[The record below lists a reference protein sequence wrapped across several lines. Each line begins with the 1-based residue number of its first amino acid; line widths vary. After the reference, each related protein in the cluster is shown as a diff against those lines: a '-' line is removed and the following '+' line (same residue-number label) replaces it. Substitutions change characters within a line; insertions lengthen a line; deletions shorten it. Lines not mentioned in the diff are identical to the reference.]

1 MKMRKIVCGK
11 KKLAKQV
18 LIGLFLG
25 GVGALTTLANAA
37 AAAPTASDAMTEY
50 ALDDIIVTASRTEKR
65 EVDTPAATEIVTAA
79 DMERLGAAN
88 SYEAMERLPG
98 FSSNTSGDSGL
109 EFSMTATRHIIRG
122 LDKGTLAMVNGASV
136 NLLNYNSTTNIL
148 PEAIQRIE
156 VVKGASSV
164 LYGAAAIGGAV
175 NVITKRGSDFTTT
188 KLAASYGNYN
198 KDYTISTG
206 NGQFGAIFKRYF
218 IGGIDYTS
226 MVGMT
231 DKSNNATYLYGLGN
245 SGRNACYVTVDL
257 GKYFN
262 INWSYNDMNLH
273 RPRYRQSGAN
283 YIDYHIRDTRNNI
296 NLEYKDGTLG
306 LRSVLAYNKRRSY
319 SDQYI
324 YSSKKH
330 SASERYTMDGI
341 IWDTQ
346 KEWKPR
352 EGKDEFVL
360 GFTFSRESF
369 YGIPTYDKT
378 YSIYIN
384 THRMSESLYASYA
397 WQAMSNFTLTLGLRG
412 EHISDYSKTQ
422 NVLLPQIQTNY
433 KFNDHS
439 AWYIN
444 IGKAY
449 EVAPINQFFSKKGGD
464 VSQVKAQQ
472 GWTYETGYKYV
483 GRRDSFKAAL
493 YHMRIKDAF
502 QWKKTAANTDY
513 LSNVDD
519 FRNTGI
525 EMEYD
530 HRVDD
535 HWSFN
540 LGLSFSN
547 PQTRGSNGRWVQANS
562 RFQGIAGVSY
572 TKGKFMGNVNW
583 LYLGDREED
592 GYKIRGVLGDVPNLS
607 QLNANFVYRPD
618 QNQTIR
624 LKVNNILDREDSLT
638 KWNNLLLP
646 VNYLLSY
653 EYSF

>member
-98 FSSNTSGDSGL
+98 FNSLSWGDSGM
-109 EFSMTATRHIIRG
+109 EYAMSASRTIVRG

-136 NLLNYNSTTNIL
+136 NLLNYNSTNNIL

-206 NGQFGAIFKRYF
+206 NGQFGLIFKRYF
-218 IGGIDYTS
+218 IGEIDRS
-226 MVGMT
+226 
-231 DKSNNATYLYGLGN
+231 SLYGLTSTAGVPNRMWGLYN
-245 SGRNACYVTVDL
+245 SGRNAFYVTADL
-257 GKYFN
+257 GKRWN
-262 INWSYNDMNLH
+262 LNWSYNDMNLN
-273 RPRYRQSGAN
+273 RGQYNAN
-283 YIDYHIRDTRNNI
+283 GSHNTDYHIRDTRNNI
-296 NLEYKDGTLG
+296 NLEYKDAALG
-306 LRSVLAYNKRRSY
+306 LRSTLAYNKRRSY
-319 SDQYI
+319 SDKYT
-324 YSSKKH
+324 YSSKKYEV
-330 SASERYTMDGI
+330 SERYTMDGLT
-341 IWDTQ
+341 WDTQ

-352 EGKDEFVL
+352 DGKDDFIL
-360 GFTFSRESF
+360 GFTFSRESA
-369 YGIPTYDKT
+369 YGLLTADKT
-378 YSIYIN
+378 LWIN
-384 THRMSESLYASYA
+384 THRTSESLYASYA
-397 WQAMSNFTLTLGLRG
+397 WQAAPRFTMTLGLRG

-422 NVLLPQIQTNY
+422 NIFLPQFQTNY
-433 KFNDHS
+433 KFDDNS
-439 AWYIN
+439 SWYIN

-449 EVAPINQFFSKKGGD
+449 EVAPINQFFSKKDGN

-547 PQTRGSNGRWVQANS
+547 PQTRGSSGRWVQANS

-624 LKVNNILDREDSLT
+624 FKVNNILDREDSLT

>member
-1 MKMRKIVCGK
+1 M
-11 KKLAKQV
+11 
-18 LIGLFLG
+18 
-25 GVGALTTLANAA
+25 
-37 AAAPTASDAMTEY
+37 
-50 ALDDIIVTASRTEKR
+50 
-65 EVDTPAATEIVTAA
+65 
-79 DMERLGAAN
+79 
-88 SYEAMERLPG
+88 
-98 FSSNTSGDSGL
+98 
-109 EFSMTATRHIIRG
+109 
-122 LDKGTLAMVNGASV
+122 
-136 NLLNYNSTTNIL
+136 
-148 PEAIQRIE
+148 
-156 VVKGASSV
+156 VKGASSV

-206 NGQFGAIFKRYF
+206 NGQFGLIFKRYF
-218 IGGIDYTS
+218 IGEIDRS
-226 MVGMT
+226 
-231 DKSNNATYLYGLGN
+231 SLYGLTSTAGVPNRMWGLYN
-245 SGRNACYVTVDL
+245 SGRNAFYVTADL
-257 GKYFN
+257 GKRWN
-262 INWSYNDMNLH
+262 LNWSYNDMNLN
-273 RPRYRQSGAN
+273 RGQYNAN
-283 YIDYHIRDTRNNI
+283 GSHNTDYHIRDTRNNI
-296 NLEYKDGTLG
+296 NLEYKDAALG
-306 LRSVLAYNKRRSY
+306 LRSTLAYNKRRSY
-319 SDQYI
+319 SDKYT
-324 YSSKKH
+324 YSSKKYEV
-330 SASERYTMDGI
+330 SERYTMDGLT
-341 IWDTQ
+341 WDTQ

-352 EGKDEFVL
+352 DGKDDFIL
-360 GFTFSRESF
+360 GFTFSRESA
-369 YGIPTYDKT
+369 YGLLTADKT
-378 YSIYIN
+378 LWIN
-384 THRMSESLYASYA
+384 THRTSESLYASYA
-397 WQAMSNFTLTLGLRG
+397 WQAAPRFTMTLGLRG

-422 NVLLPQIQTNY
+422 NIFLPQFQTNY
-433 KFNDHS
+433 KFDDNS
-439 AWYIN
+439 SWYIN

-449 EVAPINQFFSKKGGD
+449 EVAPINQFFSKKDGD

-547 PQTRGSNGRWVQANS
+547 PQTRGSSGRWVQANS

-572 TKGKFMGNVNW
+572 TRGKFMGNINW
-583 LYLGDREED
+583 LYLADRED
-592 GYKIRGVLGDVPNLS
+592 DAYRIHGVLGNIPNYS

-618 QNQTIR
+618 QNQTLQ
-624 LKVNNILDREDSLT
+624 LKINNILDREDSVN
-638 KWNNLLLP
+638 KWNNILLH
-646 VNYLLSY
+646 VNYLLSD

>member
-1 MKMRKIVCGK
+1 MKARKTVYGK

-18 LIGLFLG
+18 LSGLVLVG
-25 GVGALTTLANAA
+25 IGALPTLANVA
-37 AAAPTASDAMTEY
+37 AAAPTASDTMAEY
-50 ALDDIIVTASRTEKR
+50 TLDDVIVTASRTEKR

-98 FSSNTSGDSGL
+98 FNSLSWGDSGQ
-109 EFSMTATRHIIRG
+109 EFGLSASRTIVRG

-136 NLLNYNSTTNIL
+136 NLLNYNSTNNIL

-156 VVKGASSV
+156 VVKGASSA

-198 KDYTISTG
+198 RDYTISTG
-206 NGQFGAIFKRYF
+206 NGQFGLIFKRYF
-218 IGGIDYTS
+218 IGELDRTS
-226 MVGMT
+226 LNGLT
-231 DKSNNATYLYGLGN
+231 NIKTNAAILPWGLN
-245 SGRNACYVTVDL
+245 SSGRNAFYITADL
-257 GKYFN
+257 GKN
-262 INWSYNDMNLH
+262 LNLNWSYNDMYLH
-273 RPRYRQSGAN
+273 RIRYNVNGTHSV
-283 YIDYHIRDTRNNI
+283 DYHYRDTRNNI
-296 NLEYKDGTLG
+296 NLEYKDAALG
-306 LRSVLAYNKRRSY
+306 LRSVLAYNKRRAY
-319 SDQYI
+319 ADKYTF
-324 YSSKKH
+324 SSKEYEI
-330 SASERYTMDGI
+330 SERYSMDGLT
-341 IWDTQ
+341 WDTQ
-346 KEWKPR
+346 KEWKIR
-352 EGKDEFVL
+352 DGKDDFIL
-360 GFTFSRESF
+360 GFTFSRESA
-369 YGIPTYDKT
+369 YGLITSDKT
-378 YSIYIN
+378 LWIN
-384 THRMSESLYASYA
+384 THRTSESLYASYA
-397 WQAMSNFTLTLGLRG
+397 WQTAPRFTMTLGLRG

-422 NVLLPQIQTNY
+422 NIFLPQFQTNY
-433 KFNDHS
+433 KFDDNS
-439 AWYIN
+439 SWYIN

-449 EVAPINQFFSKKGGD
+449 EVAPINQFFEKKGGD
-464 VSQVKAQQ
+464 VGQVKAQQ

-530 HRVDD
+530 HQVDD
-535 HWSFN
+535 HWALN

-547 PQTRGSNGRWVQANS
+547 PQTRGASGLWVQANS
-562 RFQGIAGVSY
+562 RFQGIAGISY
-572 TKGKFMGNVNW
+572 TRGKFMGNINW
-583 LYLGDREED
+583 LYLADRED
-592 GYKIRGVLGDVPNLS
+592 DAYRLHGVLGNIPNYS

-618 QNQTIR
+618 QNQTLR
-624 LKVNNILDREDSLT
+624 LKINNILDREDSVN
-638 KWNNLLLP
+638 KWNNILLP

>member
-1 MKMRKIVCGK
+1 MKARKTVYGK

-18 LIGLFLG
+18 LSGLVLVG
-25 GVGALTTLANAA
+25 IGALPTLANVA
-37 AAAPTASDAMTEY
+37 AAAPTASDTMAEY
-50 ALDDIIVTASRTEKR
+50 TLDDVIVTASRTEKR

-98 FSSNTSGDSGL
+98 FNSLSWGDSGQ
-109 EFSMTATRHIIRG
+109 EFGLSASRTIVRG

-136 NLLNYNSTTNIL
+136 NLLNYNSTNNIL

-156 VVKGASSV
+156 VVKGASSA

-198 KDYTISTG
+198 RDYTISTG
-206 NGQFGAIFKRYF
+206 NGQFGLIFKRYF
-218 IGGIDYTS
+218 IGELDRTS
-226 MVGMT
+226 LDGLT
-231 DKSNNATYLYGLGN
+231 NIKTNAAILPWGLN
-245 SGRNACYVTVDL
+245 SSGRNAFYLTADL
-257 GKYFN
+257 GKN
-262 INWSYNDMNLH
+262 LNLNWSYNDMYLH
-273 RPRYRQSGAN
+273 RIRYNVNGTHSV
-283 YIDYHIRDTRNNI
+283 DYHYRDTRNNI
-296 NLEYKDGTLG
+296 NLEYKDAALG
-306 LRSVLAYNKRRSY
+306 LRSTLAYNKRRAY
-319 SDQYI
+319 ADKYTF
-324 YSSKKH
+324 SSKEYEI
-330 SASERYTMDGI
+330 SERYSMDGLT
-341 IWDTQ
+341 WDTQ
-346 KEWKPR
+346 KEWKIR
-352 EGKDEFVL
+352 DGKDDFIL
-360 GFTFSRESF
+360 GFTFSRESA
-369 YGIPTYDKT
+369 YGLITSDKT
-378 YSIYIN
+378 LWIN
-384 THRMSESLYASYA
+384 THRTSESLYASYA
-397 WQAMSNFTLTLGLRG
+397 WQTAPRFTMTLGLRG

-422 NVLLPQIQTNY
+422 NIFLPQFQTNY
-433 KFNDHS
+433 KFDDNS
-439 AWYIN
+439 SWYIN

-449 EVAPINQFFSKKGGD
+449 EVAPINQFFEKKGGD
-464 VSQVKAQQ
+464 VGQVKAQQ

-493 YHMRIKDAF
+493 YHMSIKDAF
-502 QWKKTAANTDY
+502 KWKKTPANTDY

-583 LYLGDREED
+583 LYLGDRED
-592 GYKIRGVLGDVPNLS
+592 DAYRIHGVFGNIPNYS

-618 QNQTIR
+618 QNQTLR
-624 LKVNNILDREDSLT
+624 LKINNILDREDSVN
-638 KWNNLLLP
+638 KWNNILLP

>member
-1 MKMRKIVCGK
+1 MKARKTVYGK

-18 LIGLFLG
+18 LSGLVLVG
-25 GVGALTTLANAA
+25 IGALPTLANVA
-37 AAAPTASDAMTEY
+37 AAAPTASDTMAEY
-50 ALDDIIVTASRTEKR
+50 TLDDVIVTASRTEKR

-98 FSSNTSGDSGL
+98 FNSLSWGDSGQ
-109 EFSMTATRHIIRG
+109 EFGLSASRTIVRG

-136 NLLNYNSTTNIL
+136 NLLNYNSTNNIL

-156 VVKGASSV
+156 VVKGASSA

-198 KDYTISTG
+198 RDYTISTG
-206 NGQFGAIFKRYF
+206 NGQFGLIFKRYF
-218 IGGIDYTS
+218 IGELDRTS
-226 MVGMT
+226 LNGLT
-231 DKSNNATYLYGLGN
+231 NIKTNAAILPWGLN
-245 SGRNACYVTVDL
+245 SSGRNAFYITADL
-257 GKYFN
+257 GKN
-262 INWSYNDMNLH
+262 LNLNWSYNDMYLH
-273 RPRYRQSGAN
+273 RIRYNVNGTHSVDFH
-283 YIDYHIRDTRNNI
+283 YRDTRNNI
-296 NLEYKDGTLG
+296 NLEYKDAALG
-306 LRSVLAYNKRRSY
+306 LRSVLAYNKRRAY
-319 SDQYI
+319 ADKYTF
-324 YSSKKH
+324 SSKEYEI
-330 SASERYTMDGI
+330 SERYSMDGLT
-341 IWDTQ
+341 WDTQ
-346 KEWKPR
+346 KEWKIR
-352 EGKDEFVL
+352 DGKDDFIL
-360 GFTFSRESF
+360 GFTFSRESA
-369 YGIPTYDKT
+369 YGLITSDKT
-378 YSIYIN
+378 LWIN
-384 THRMSESLYASYA
+384 THRTSESLYASYA
-397 WQAMSNFTLTLGLRG
+397 WQTAPRFTMTLGLRG

-422 NVLLPQIQTNY
+422 NIFLPQFQTNY
-433 KFNDHS
+433 KFDDNS
-439 AWYIN
+439 SWYIN

-449 EVAPINQFFSKKGGD
+449 EVAPINQFFEKKGGD
-464 VSQVKAQQ
+464 VGQVKAQQ

-493 YHMRIKDAF
+493 YHMSIKDAF
-502 QWKKTAANTDY
+502 KWKKTPANTDY

-547 PQTRGSNGRWVQANS
+547 PQTRGSSGVWVQANS

-572 TKGKFMGNVNW
+572 TRGKFMGNINW
-583 LYLGDREED
+583 LYLADRED
-592 GYKIRGVLGDVPNLS
+592 DAYRIHGVFGNIPNYS

-618 QNQTIR
+618 QNQTLR
-624 LKVNNILDREDSLT
+624 LKINNILDREDSVN
-638 KWNNLLLP
+638 KYNNLLLP

>member
-1 MKMRKIVCGK
+1 MKMRKNVCGK
-11 KKLAKQV
+11 RKLAKQV

-25 GVGALTTLANAA
+25 GVGALTTLANVA
-37 AAAPTASDAMTEY
+37 AAAPMASDAMAEY

-98 FSSNTSGDSGL
+98 FNSLSWGDSGQ
-109 EFSMTATRHIIRG
+109 EFGLSASRTIVRG

-136 NLLNYNSTTNIL
+136 NLLNYNSTNNIL

-156 VVKGASSV
+156 VVKGASSA

-198 KDYTISTG
+198 RDYTISTG
-206 NGQFGAIFKRYF
+206 NGQFGLIFKRYF
-218 IGGIDYTS
+218 IGELDRTS
-226 MVGMT
+226 LNGLT
-231 DKSNNATYLYGLGN
+231 NIKTNAAILPWGLN
-245 SGRNACYVTVDL
+245 SSGRNAFYITADL
-257 GKYFN
+257 GKN
-262 INWSYNDMNLH
+262 LNLNWSYNDMYLH
-273 RPRYRQSGAN
+273 RIRYNVNGTHSV
-283 YIDYHIRDTRNNI
+283 DYHYRDTRNNI
-296 NLEYKDGTLG
+296 NLEYKDAALG
-306 LRSVLAYNKRRSY
+306 LRSVLAYNKRRAY
-319 SDQYI
+319 ADKYTF
-324 YSSKKH
+324 SSKEYEI
-330 SASERYTMDGI
+330 SERYSMDGLT
-341 IWDTQ
+341 WDTQ
-346 KEWKPR
+346 KEWKIR
-352 EGKDEFVL
+352 DGKDDFIL
-360 GFTFSRESF
+360 GFTFSRESA
-369 YGIPTYDKT
+369 YGLITSDKT
-378 YSIYIN
+378 LWIN
-384 THRMSESLYASYA
+384 THRTSESLYASYA
-397 WQAMSNFTLTLGLRG
+397 WQTAPRFTMTLGLRG

-422 NVLLPQIQTNY
+422 NIFLPQFQTNY
-433 KFNDHS
+433 KFDDNS
-439 AWYIN
+439 SWYIN

-449 EVAPINQFFSKKGGD
+449 EVAPINQFFEKKGGD
-464 VSQVKAQQ
+464 VGQVKAQQ

-502 QWKKTAANTDY
+502 QWKKTPANTDY

-547 PQTRGSNGRWVQANS
+547 PQTRGSSGVWVQANS

-572 TKGKFMGNVNW
+572 TRGKFMGNINW
-583 LYLGDREED
+583 LYLADRED
-592 GYKIRGVLGDVPNLS
+592 DAYRIHGVFGNIPNYS

-618 QNQTIR
+618 QNQTLR
-624 LKVNNILDREDSLT
+624 LKINNILDREDSVN
-638 KWNNLLLP
+638 KWNNILLP

>member
-1 MKMRKIVCGK
+1 MKARKTVYGK

-18 LIGLFLG
+18 LSGLVLVG
-25 GVGALTTLANAA
+25 IGALPTLANVA
-37 AAAPTASDAMTEY
+37 AAAPTASDTMAEY
-50 ALDDIIVTASRTEKR
+50 TLDDVIVTASRTEKR

-98 FSSNTSGDSGL
+98 FNSLSWGESGQEFGL
-109 EFSMTATRHIIRG
+109 SASRTIVRG

-136 NLLNYNSTTNIL
+136 NLLNYNSTNNIL

-156 VVKGASSV
+156 VVKGASSA

-198 KDYTISTG
+198 RDYTISTG
-206 NGQFGAIFKRYF
+206 NGQFGLIFKRYF
-218 IGGIDYTS
+218 IGELDRTS
-226 MVGMT
+226 LDGLT
-231 DKSNNATYLYGLGN
+231 NIKTNAAILPWGLN
-245 SGRNACYVTVDL
+245 SSGRNAFYLTADL
-257 GKYFN
+257 GKN
-262 INWSYNDMNLH
+262 LNLNWSYNDMYLH
-273 RPRYRQSGAN
+273 RIRYNVNGTHSV
-283 YIDYHIRDTRNNI
+283 DYHYRDTRNNI
-296 NLEYKDGTLG
+296 NLEYKDAALG
-306 LRSVLAYNKRRSY
+306 LRSTLAYNKRRAY
-319 SDQYI
+319 ADKYTF
-324 YSSKKH
+324 SSKEYEI
-330 SASERYTMDGI
+330 SERYSMDGLT
-341 IWDTQ
+341 WDTQ
-346 KEWKPR
+346 KEWKIR
-352 EGKDEFVL
+352 DGKDDFIL
-360 GFTFSRESF
+360 GFTFSRESA
-369 YGIPTYDKT
+369 YGLITSDKT
-378 YSIYIN
+378 LWIN
-384 THRMSESLYASYA
+384 THRTSESLYASYA
-397 WQAMSNFTLTLGLRG
+397 WQTAPRFTMTLGLRG

-422 NVLLPQIQTNY
+422 NIFLPQFQTNY
-433 KFNDHS
+433 KFDDNS
-439 AWYIN
+439 SWYIN

-449 EVAPINQFFSKKGGD
+449 EVAPINQFFEKKGGD
-464 VSQVKAQQ
+464 VGQVKAQQ

-493 YHMRIKDAF
+493 YHMSIKDAF
-502 QWKKTAANTDY
+502 KWKKTPANTDY

-562 RFQGIAGVSY
+562 RFQGITGVSY

-583 LYLGDREED
+583 LYLGDRED
-592 GYKIRGVLGDVPNLS
+592 DAYRIHGVFGNIPNYS

-618 QNQTIR
+618 QNQTLR
-624 LKVNNILDREDSLT
+624 LKINNILDREDSVN
-638 KWNNLLLP
+638 KWNNILLP

>member
-1 MKMRKIVCGK
+1 MKAKNIVYGK
-11 KKLAKQV
+11 KELAKQV

-25 GVGALTTLANAA
+25 GVGALTPLANG
-37 AAAPTASDAMTEY
+37 AAAPAASDAMAEY
-50 ALDDIIVTASRTEKR
+50 ALDDVIVTASRTEKR

-98 FSSNTSGDSGL
+98 FNSLSWGDSGQ
-109 EFSMTATRHIIRG
+109 EFGLSASRTIVRG

-136 NLLNYNSTTNIL
+136 NLLNYNSTNNIL

-156 VVKGASSV
+156 VVKGASSA

-198 KDYTISTG
+198 RDYTISTG
-206 NGQFGAIFKRYF
+206 NGQFGLIFKRYF
-218 IGGIDYTS
+218 IGELDRTS
-226 MVGMT
+226 LDGLT
-231 DKSNNATYLYGLGN
+231 NIKTNAAILPWGLN
-245 SGRNACYVTVDL
+245 SSGRNAFYLTADL
-257 GKYFN
+257 GKN
-262 INWSYNDMNLH
+262 LNLNWSYNDMYLH
-273 RPRYRQSGAN
+273 RIRYNVNGTHSV
-283 YIDYHIRDTRNNI
+283 DYHYRDTRNNI
-296 NLEYKDGTLG
+296 NLEYKDAALG
-306 LRSVLAYNKRRSY
+306 LRSTLAYNKRRAY
-319 SDQYI
+319 ADKYTF
-324 YSSKKH
+324 SSKEYEI
-330 SASERYTMDGI
+330 SERYSMDGLT
-341 IWDTQ
+341 WDTQ
-346 KEWKPR
+346 KEWKIR
-352 EGKDEFVL
+352 DGKDDFIL
-360 GFTFSRESF
+360 GFTFSRESA
-369 YGIPTYDKT
+369 YGLITSDKT
-378 YSIYIN
+378 LWIN
-384 THRMSESLYASYA
+384 THRTSESLYASYA
-397 WQAMSNFTLTLGLRG
+397 WQAVPRFTMTLGLRG

-422 NVLLPQIQTNY
+422 NIFLPQFQTNY
-433 KFNDHS
+433 KFDDNS
-439 AWYIN
+439 SWYIN

-449 EVAPINQFFSKKGGD
+449 EVAPINQFFEKKGGD
-464 VSQVKAQQ
+464 VGQVKAQQ

-493 YHMRIKDAF
+493 YHMSIKDAF
-502 QWKKTAANTDY
+502 KWKKTPANTDY

-572 TKGKFMGNVNW
+572 AKGKFVGNVNW

-592 GYKIRGVLGDVPNLS
+592 YYKINGVLGDVPNFS

-618 QNQTIR
+618 QNQTLR
-624 LKVNNILDREDSLT
+624 LKINNILDREDSVN
-638 KWNNLLLP
+638 KYNNLLLP

>member
-1 MKMRKIVCGK
+1 MKTRKAVYGR
-11 KKLAKQV
+11 KKLAERV
-18 LIGLFLG
+18 LLSLLMVSG
-25 GVGALTTLANAA
+25 GALTPLTSAA
-37 AAAPTASDAMTEY
+37 AAAPAAGDTLAEY
-50 ALDDIIVTASRTEKR
+50 SLDDVIVTASRTEKR

-98 FSSNTSGDSGL
+98 FSSSTSGDSGL
-109 EFSMTATRHIIRG
+109 EFAMTATNHIIRG
-122 LDKGTLAMVNGASV
+122 LSKGTLAMVNGASV
-136 NLLNYNSTTNIL
+136 NLLNYNSTTHIL

-156 VVKGASSV
+156 VVKGASSA

-188 KLAASYGNYN
+188 KIAASYGNYN

-206 NGQFGAIFKRYF
+206 NGQVGIVLKRYL

-226 MVGMT
+226 MRGLT
-231 DKSNNATYLYGLGN
+231 DQSNKSTLLWGLNN
-245 SGRNACYVTVDL
+245 SGRNAFYITADL
-257 GKYFN
+257 GKN
-262 INWSYNDMNLH
+262 LNLNWSYNDMNLY
-273 RPRYRQSGAN
+273 RPRYSQNGGH

-296 NLEYKDGTLG
+296 NLEYQDANSG
-306 LRSVLAYNKRRSY
+306 LRSVLSYNKRRSY

-324 YSSKKH
+324 YGSNKH

-341 IWDTQ
+341 IWDIQ

-352 EGKDEFVL
+352 GGKGDFVL

-378 YSIYIN
+378 YTIYIN
-384 THRMSESLYASYA
+384 TYRTNESLYASYA
-397 WQAMSNFTLTLGLRG
+397 WQIAPRFTMILGLRG
-412 EHISDYSKTQ
+412 EHINDYSKSQ
-422 NVLLPQIQTNY
+422 NILLPQFQTNY
-433 KFNDHS
+433 KLSDNS
-439 AWYIN
+439 SWYIN

-449 EVAPINQFFSKKGGD
+449 EVAPINQFFNKKDGD

-483 GRRDSFKAAL
+483 SRRDSFKAAL

-547 PQTRGSNGRWVQANS
+547 PQTRGASGLWVQANS

-572 TKGKFMGNVNW
+572 TRGKFMGNINW
-583 LYLGDREED
+583 LYLADREVN
-592 GYKIRGVLGDVPNLS
+592 GYKINGVLSDVPNLS

-624 LKVNNILDREDSLT
+624 LKLNNILDREDSLT
-638 KWNNLLLP
+638 KWNNLVLP

>member
-1 MKMRKIVCGK
+1 MKARKTVYGK

-18 LIGLFLG
+18 LSGLVLVG
-25 GVGALTTLANAA
+25 IGALPTLANVA
-37 AAAPTASDAMTEY
+37 AAAPTASDTMAEY
-50 ALDDIIVTASRTEKR
+50 TLDDVIVTASRTEKR

-98 FSSNTSGDSGL
+98 FNSLSWGDSGM
-109 EFSMTATRHIIRG
+109 EYAMSASRTIVRG

-136 NLLNYNSTTNIL
+136 NLLNYNSTNNIL

-188 KLAASYGNYN
+188 QLAASYGNYN
-198 KDYTISTG
+198 RDYTISTG
-206 NGQFGAIFKRYF
+206 NGQFGLIFKRYF
-218 IGGIDYTS
+218 IGEIDRS
-226 MVGMT
+226 
-231 DKSNNATYLYGLGN
+231 SLYGLTSTAGVPNRMWGLYN
-245 SGRNACYVTVDL
+245 SGRNAFYVTADL
-257 GKYFN
+257 GKRWN
-262 INWSYNDMNLH
+262 LNWSYNDMNLN
-273 RPRYRQSGAN
+273 RGQYNAN
-283 YIDYHIRDTRNNI
+283 GSHYTDYHVRDTRNNI
-296 NLEYKDGTLG
+296 NLEYKDVALG
-306 LRSVLAYNKRRSY
+306 LRSTLAYNKRRSY
-319 SDQYI
+319 SDKYI
-324 YSSKKH
+324 YSSKKYEV
-330 SASERYTMDGI
+330 SERYTMDGLT
-341 IWDTQ
+341 WDTQ
-346 KEWKPR
+346 KAWKPR
-352 EGKDEFVL
+352 DGKDDFIV
-360 GFTFSRESF
+360 GFTFSRESA
-369 YGIPTYDKT
+369 YGLLTSDKT
-378 YSIYIN
+378 LWIN
-384 THRMSESLYASYA
+384 THRTSESLYASYA
-397 WQAMSNFTLTLGLRG
+397 WQTAPRFTMTLGLRG

-422 NVLLPQIQTNY
+422 NIFLPQFQTNY
-433 KFNDHS
+433 KFDDNS
-439 AWYIN
+439 SWYIN

-449 EVAPINQFFSKKGGD
+449 EVAPINQFFSKKDGD

-547 PQTRGSNGRWVQANS
+547 PQTRGSSGRWVQANS
-562 RFQGIAGVSY
+562 RFQGIAGLSY
-572 TKGKFMGNVNW
+572 TRGKFMGNINW
-583 LYLGDREED
+583 LYLADRED
-592 GYKIRGVLGDVPNLS
+592 DAYRIHGVLGNIPNYS

-618 QNQTIR
+618 QNQTLR
-624 LKVNNILDREDSLT
+624 LKINNILDREDSVN
-638 KWNNLLLP
+638 KWNNILLP

>member
-1 MKMRKIVCGK
+1 MKAKNIVYGK

-98 FSSNTSGDSGL
+98 FNSLSWGDSGM
-109 EFSMTATRHIIRG
+109 EYAMSASRTIVRG

-136 NLLNYNSTTNIL
+136 NLLNYNSTNNIL

-206 NGQFGAIFKRYF
+206 NGQFGLIFKRYF
-218 IGGIDYTS
+218 IGEIDRS
-226 MVGMT
+226 
-231 DKSNNATYLYGLGN
+231 SLYGLTSTAGVPNRMWGLYN
-245 SGRNACYVTVDL
+245 SGRNAFYVTADL
-257 GKYFN
+257 GKRWN
-262 INWSYNDMNLH
+262 LNWSYNDMNLN
-273 RPRYRQSGAN
+273 RGQYNAN
-283 YIDYHIRDTRNNI
+283 GSHNTDYHIRDTRNNI
-296 NLEYKDGTLG
+296 NLEYKDAALG
-306 LRSVLAYNKRRSY
+306 LRSTLAYNKRRSY
-319 SDQYI
+319 SDKYT
-324 YSSKKH
+324 YSSKKYEV
-330 SASERYTMDGI
+330 SERYTMDGLT
-341 IWDTQ
+341 WDTQ
-346 KEWKPR
+346 KGWKPR
-352 EGKDEFVL
+352 DGKDDFIL
-360 GFTFSRESF
+360 GFTFSRESA
-369 YGIPTYDKT
+369 YGLLTADKT
-378 YSIYIN
+378 LWIN
-384 THRMSESLYASYA
+384 THRTSESLYASYA
-397 WQAMSNFTLTLGLRG
+397 WQTAPRFTMTLGLRG

-422 NVLLPQIQTNY
+422 NIFLPQFQTNY
-433 KFNDHS
+433 KFDDHS
-439 AWYIN
+439 SWYIN

-449 EVAPINQFFSKKGGD
+449 EVAPINQFFSKKDGD

-547 PQTRGSNGRWVQANS
+547 PQIRGSSGRWVQANS

-572 TKGKFMGNVNW
+572 TRGKFMGNINW
-583 LYLGDREED
+583 LYLADRED
-592 GYKIRGVLGDVPNLS
+592 DAYRIHGVLGNIPNYS

-618 QNQTIR
+618 QNQTLR
-624 LKVNNILDREDSLT
+624 LKINNILDREDSVN
-638 KWNNLLLP
+638 KWNNILLP

>member
-1 MKMRKIVCGK
+1 MKMRKNVCGK
-11 KKLAKQV
+11 RKLAKQV

-25 GVGALTTLANAA
+25 GVGALTTLANVA

-98 FSSNTSGDSGL
+98 FNSLSWGESGQEFGL
-109 EFSMTATRHIIRG
+109 SASRTIVRG

-136 NLLNYNSTTNIL
+136 NLLNYNSTNNIL

-156 VVKGASSV
+156 VVKGASSA

-198 KDYTISTG
+198 RDYTISTG
-206 NGQFGAIFKRYF
+206 NGQFGLIFKRYF
-218 IGGIDYTS
+218 IGELDRTS
-226 MVGMT
+226 LNGLT
-231 DKSNNATYLYGLGN
+231 NIKTNAAILPWGLN
-245 SGRNACYVTVDL
+245 SSGRNAFYITADL
-257 GKYFN
+257 GKN
-262 INWSYNDMNLH
+262 LNLNWSYNDMYLH
-273 RPRYRQSGAN
+273 RIRYNVNGTHSVDFH
-283 YIDYHIRDTRNNI
+283 YRDTRNNI
-296 NLEYKDGTLG
+296 NLEYKDAALG
-306 LRSVLAYNKRRSY
+306 LRSVLAYNKRRAY
-319 SDQYI
+319 ADKYTF
-324 YSSKKH
+324 SSKKYEI
-330 SASERYTMDGI
+330 SERYSMDGLT
-341 IWDTQ
+341 WDTQ
-346 KEWKPR
+346 KEWKIR
-352 EGKDEFVL
+352 DGKDDFIL
-360 GFTFSRESF
+360 GFTFSRESA
-369 YGIPTYDKT
+369 YGLITSDKT
-378 YSIYIN
+378 LWIN
-384 THRMSESLYASYA
+384 THRTSESLYASYA
-397 WQAMSNFTLTLGLRG
+397 WQAVPRFTMTLGLRG

-422 NVLLPQIQTNY
+422 NIFLPQFQTNY
-433 KFNDHS
+433 KFDDNS
-439 AWYIN
+439 SWYIN

-449 EVAPINQFFSKKGGD
+449 EVAPINQFFEKKGGD
-464 VSQVKAQQ
+464 VGQVKAQQ

-493 YHMRIKDAF
+493 YHMSIKDAF
-502 QWKKTAANTDY
+502 KWKKTPANTDY

-540 LGLSFSN
+540 FGLSFSN
-547 PQTRGSNGRWVQANS
+547 PQNRSDGGGWTQANS

-572 TKGKFMGNVNW
+572 AKGKFVGNVNW

-592 GYKIRGVLGDVPNLS
+592 YYKINGVLGDVPNFS

-618 QNQTIR
+618 QNQTLR
-624 LKVNNILDREDSLT
+624 LKINNILDREDSVN
-638 KWNNLLLP
+638 KWNNILLP

>member
-1 MKMRKIVCGK
+1 MKARKTVYGK

-18 LIGLFLG
+18 LSGLVLVG
-25 GVGALTTLANAA
+25 IGALPTLANVA
-37 AAAPTASDAMTEY
+37 AAAPTASDTMAEY
-50 ALDDIIVTASRTEKR
+50 TLDDVIVTASRTEKR
-65 EVDTPAATEIVTAA
+65 EGDTPAATEIVTAA

-98 FSSNTSGDSGL
+98 FNSLSWGDSGQ
-109 EFSMTATRHIIRG
+109 EFGLSASRTIVRG

-136 NLLNYNSTTNIL
+136 NLLNYNSTNNIL

-156 VVKGASSV
+156 VVKGASSA

-198 KDYTISTG
+198 RDYTISTG
-206 NGQFGAIFKRYF
+206 NGQFGLIFKRYF
-218 IGGIDYTS
+218 IGELDRTS
-226 MVGMT
+226 LNGLT
-231 DKSNNATYLYGLGN
+231 NIKTNAAILPWGLN
-245 SGRNACYVTVDL
+245 SSGRNAFYITADL
-257 GKYFN
+257 GKN
-262 INWSYNDMNLH
+262 LNLNWSYNDMYLH
-273 RPRYRQSGAN
+273 RIRYNVNGTHSV
-283 YIDYHIRDTRNNI
+283 DYHYRDTRNNI
-296 NLEYKDGTLG
+296 NLEYKDAALG
-306 LRSVLAYNKRRSY
+306 LRSVLAYNKRRAY
-319 SDQYI
+319 ADKYTF
-324 YSSKKH
+324 SSKEYEI
-330 SASERYTMDGI
+330 SERYSMDGLT
-341 IWDTQ
+341 WDTQ
-346 KEWKPR
+346 KEWKIR
-352 EGKDEFVL
+352 DGKDDFIL
-360 GFTFSRESF
+360 GFTFSRESA
-369 YGIPTYDKT
+369 YGLITSDKT
-378 YSIYIN
+378 LWIN
-384 THRMSESLYASYA
+384 THRTSESLYASYA
-397 WQAMSNFTLTLGLRG
+397 WQTAPRFTMTLGLRG

-422 NVLLPQIQTNY
+422 NIFLPQFQTNY
-433 KFNDHS
+433 KFDDNS
-439 AWYIN
+439 SWYIN

-449 EVAPINQFFSKKGGD
+449 EVAPINQFFEKKGGD
-464 VSQVKAQQ
+464 VGQVKAQQ

-493 YHMRIKDAF
+493 YHMSIKDAF
-502 QWKKTAANTDY
+502 KWKKTPANTDY

-583 LYLGDREED
+583 LYLGDRED
-592 GYKIRGVLGDVPNLS
+592 DAYRIHGVFGNIPNYS

-618 QNQTIR
+618 QNQTLR
-624 LKVNNILDREDSLT
+624 LKINNILDREDSVN
-638 KWNNLLLP
+638 KWNNILLP

>member
-1 MKMRKIVCGK
+1 MKAKNIVYGK

-18 LIGLFLG
+18 LISLFLG
-25 GVGALTTLANAA
+25 GVGALTPLANG
-37 AAAPTASDAMTEY
+37 AAAPTANDAMAEY
-50 ALDDIIVTASRTEKR
+50 ALDDVIVTASRTEKR

-98 FSSNTSGDSGL
+98 FNSLSWGESGQEFGL
-109 EFSMTATRHIIRG
+109 SASRTIVRG

-136 NLLNYNSTTNIL
+136 NLLNYNSTNNIL

-156 VVKGASSV
+156 VVKGASSA

-175 NVITKRGSDFTTT
+175 NIITKRGSDFTTT

-198 KDYTISTG
+198 RDYTISTG
-206 NGQFGAIFKRYF
+206 NGQFGLIFKRYF
-218 IGGIDYTS
+218 IGELDRTS
-226 MVGMT
+226 LDGLT
-231 DKSNNATYLYGLGN
+231 NIKTNAAILPWGLN
-245 SGRNACYVTVDL
+245 SSGRNAFYLTADL
-257 GKYFN
+257 GKN
-262 INWSYNDMNLH
+262 LNLNWSYNDMYLH
-273 RPRYRQSGAN
+273 RIRYNVNGTHSV
-283 YIDYHIRDTRNNI
+283 DYHYRDTRNNI
-296 NLEYKDGTLG
+296 NLEYKDAALG

-319 SDQYI
+319 SDKYT
-324 YSSKKH
+324 YKSKKYEI
-330 SASERYTMDGI
+330 SERHTMDGI
-341 IWDTQ
+341 TWDTQ
-346 KEWKPR
+346 KEWKLR
-352 EGKDEFVL
+352 GGEDAFIL

-369 YGIPTYDKT
+369 YGLPTSDKKNW
-378 YSIYIN
+378 IN
-384 THRMSESLYASYA
+384 SHRTSESLYASYA
-397 WQAMSNFTLTLGLRG
+397 YRAAPRFTVTLGLRG

-422 NVLLPQIQTNY
+422 NILLPQIQTNY
-433 KFNDHS
+433 KFDDHS
-439 AWYIN
+439 SWYVN

-449 EVAPINQFFSKKGGD
+449 EVAPINQFFSQKGGD

-483 GRRDSFKAAL
+483 GRHNSFKAAL
-493 YHMRIKDAF
+493 YHMSIKDAF
-502 QWKKTAANTDY
+502 KWKKTPPPDSTDY

-519 FRNTGI
+519 FRNTGV
-525 EMEYD
+525 ELEYN
-530 HRVDD
+530 HQMDD

-540 LGLSFSN
+540 LGLSLSN
-547 PQTRGSNGRWVQANS
+547 PQTRSDGGGWTQANS

-572 TKGKFMGNVNW
+572 TKGKFVGNVNW

-592 GYKIRGVLGDVPNLS
+592 YYKIHGVLGDVPNFS

-624 LKVNNILDREDSLT
+624 FKVNNILDREDSVN
-638 KWNNLLLP
+638 KYNNLLLP

>member
-1 MKMRKIVCGK
+1 MKTRKAVYGR
-11 KKLAKQV
+11 KKLAERV
-18 LIGLFLG
+18 LLSLLMVSG
-25 GVGALTTLANAA
+25 GALTPLTSAA
-37 AAAPTASDAMTEY
+37 AAAPAAGDTLAEY
-50 ALDDIIVTASRTEKR
+50 SLDDVIVTASRTEKR

-79 DMERLGAAN
+79 DMERIGAAN

-98 FSSNTSGDSGL
+98 FNSLSWGESGQEFGL
-109 EFSMTATRHIIRG
+109 SASRTIVRG

-136 NLLNYNSTTNIL
+136 NLLNYNSTNNIL

-156 VVKGASSV
+156 VVKGASSA

-198 KDYTISTG
+198 RDYTISTG
-206 NGQFGAIFKRYF
+206 NGQFGLIFKRYF
-218 IGGIDYTS
+218 IGELDRTS
-226 MVGMT
+226 LDGLT
-231 DKSNNATYLYGLGN
+231 NIKTNAAILPWGLN
-245 SGRNACYVTVDL
+245 SSGRNAFYLTADL
-257 GKYFN
+257 GKN
-262 INWSYNDMNLH
+262 LNLNWSYNDMYLH
-273 RPRYRQSGAN
+273 RIRYNVNGTHSV
-283 YIDYHIRDTRNNI
+283 DYHYRDTRNNI
-296 NLEYKDGTLG
+296 NLEYKDAALG
-306 LRSVLAYNKRRSY
+306 LRSTLAYNKRRSY
-319 SDQYI
+319 SDKYT
-324 YSSKKH
+324 YSSKKYEV
-330 SASERYTMDGI
+330 SERYTMDGLT
-341 IWDTQ
+341 WDTQ

-352 EGKDEFVL
+352 DGKDDFIL
-360 GFTFSRESF
+360 GVTFSRESA
-369 YGIPTYDKT
+369 YGLLTADKT
-378 YSIYIN
+378 LWIN
-384 THRMSESLYASYA
+384 THRTSESLYASYA
-397 WQAMSNFTLTLGLRG
+397 WQAAPRFTMTLGLRG

-422 NVLLPQIQTNY
+422 NIFLPQFQTNY
-433 KFNDHS
+433 KFDDNS
-439 AWYIN
+439 SWYIN

-449 EVAPINQFFSKKGGD
+449 EVAPIDQFFSKKDGD

-547 PQTRGSNGRWVQANS
+547 PQTRGSSGRWVQANS

-572 TKGKFMGNVNW
+572 TRGKFMGNINW
-583 LYLGDREED
+583 LYLADRED
-592 GYKIRGVLGDVPNLS
+592 DAYRIHGVLGNIPNYS

-618 QNQTIR
+618 QNQTLR
-624 LKVNNILDREDSLT
+624 LKINNILDREDSVN
-638 KWNNLLLP
+638 KWNNILLP

>member
-25 GVGALTTLANAA
+25 GVGVLTPLANAA
-37 AAAPTASDAMTEY
+37 AAAPMASDTMAEY
-50 ALDDIIVTASRTEKR
+50 ALDDVIVTASRTEKR

-98 FSSNTSGDSGL
+98 FNSLSWGDSGM
-109 EFSMTATRHIIRG
+109 EYAMSASRTIVRG

-136 NLLNYNSTTNIL
+136 NLLNYNSTNNIL

-206 NGQFGAIFKRYF
+206 NGQFGLIFKRYF
-218 IGGIDYTS
+218 IGEIDRS
-226 MVGMT
+226 
-231 DKSNNATYLYGLGN
+231 SLYGLTSTAGVPNRMWGLYN
-245 SGRNACYVTVDL
+245 SGRNAFYVTADL
-257 GKYFN
+257 GKRWN
-262 INWSYNDMNLH
+262 LNWSYNDMNLN
-273 RPRYRQSGAN
+273 RGQYNAN
-283 YIDYHIRDTRNNI
+283 GSHNTDYHIRDTRNNI
-296 NLEYKDGTLG
+296 NLEYKDAALG
-306 LRSVLAYNKRRSY
+306 LRSTLAYNKRRSY
-319 SDQYI
+319 SDKYT
-324 YSSKKH
+324 YSSKKYEV
-330 SASERYTMDGI
+330 SERYTMDGL

-352 EGKDEFVL
+352 DGKDDFIL
-360 GFTFSRESF
+360 GFTFSRESA
-369 YGIPTYDKT
+369 YGLLTADKT
-378 YSIYIN
+378 LWIN
-384 THRMSESLYASYA
+384 THRTSESLYASYA
-397 WQAMSNFTLTLGLRG
+397 WQAAPRFTMTLGLRG

-422 NVLLPQIQTNY
+422 NIFLPQFQTNY
-433 KFNDHS
+433 KFDDNS
-439 AWYIN
+439 SWYIN

-449 EVAPINQFFSKKGGD
+449 EVAPINQFFSKKDGD

-547 PQTRGSNGRWVQANS
+547 PQTRGSSGRWVQANS

-572 TKGKFMGNVNW
+572 T
-583 LYLGDREED
+583 R
-592 GYKIRGVLGDVPNLS
+592 
-607 QLNANFVYRPD
+607 
-618 QNQTIR
+618 
-624 LKVNNILDREDSLT
+624 
-638 KWNNLLLP
+638 
-646 VNYLLSY
+646 
-653 EYSF
+653 

>member
-1 MKMRKIVCGK
+1 MKARKTVYGK

-18 LIGLFLG
+18 LSGLVLVG
-25 GVGALTTLANAA
+25 IGALPTLANVA
-37 AAAPTASDAMTEY
+37 AAAPTASDTMAEY
-50 ALDDIIVTASRTEKR
+50 TLDDVIVTASRTEKR

-98 FSSNTSGDSGL
+98 FNSLSWGESGQEFGL
-109 EFSMTATRHIIRG
+109 SASRTIVRG

-136 NLLNYNSTTNIL
+136 NLLNYNSTNNIL

-156 VVKGASSV
+156 VVKGASSA

-198 KDYTISTG
+198 RDYTISTG
-206 NGQFGAIFKRYF
+206 NGQFGLIFKRYF
-218 IGGIDYTS
+218 IGELDRTS
-226 MVGMT
+226 LNGLT
-231 DKSNNATYLYGLGN
+231 NIKTNAAVLPWGLN
-245 SGRNACYVTVDL
+245 SSGRNAFYITADL
-257 GKYFN
+257 GKN
-262 INWSYNDMNLH
+262 LNLNWSYNDMYLH
-273 RPRYRQSGAN
+273 RIRYNVNGTHSV
-283 YIDYHIRDTRNNI
+283 DYHYRDTRNNI
-296 NLEYKDGTLG
+296 NLEYKDAALG
-306 LRSVLAYNKRRSY
+306 LRSVLAYNKRRAY
-319 SDQYI
+319 ADKYTF
-324 YSSKKH
+324 SSKKYEI
-330 SASERYTMDGI
+330 SERYSMDGLT
-341 IWDTQ
+341 WDTQ
-346 KEWKPR
+346 KEWKIR
-352 EGKDEFVL
+352 DGKDDFIL
-360 GFTFSRESF
+360 GFTFSRESA
-369 YGIPTYDKT
+369 YGLITSDKT
-378 YSIYIN
+378 LWIN
-384 THRMSESLYASYA
+384 THRTSESLYASYA
-397 WQAMSNFTLTLGLRG
+397 WQAVPRFTMTLGLRG

-422 NVLLPQIQTNY
+422 NIFLPQFQTNY
-433 KFNDHS
+433 KFDDNS
-439 AWYIN
+439 SWYIN

-449 EVAPINQFFSKKGGD
+449 EVAPINQFFEKKGGD
-464 VSQVKAQQ
+464 VGQVKAQQ

-502 QWKKTAANTDY
+502 QWKKTPANTDY

-547 PQTRGSNGRWVQANS
+547 PQTRGSSGVWVQANS

-572 TKGKFMGNVNW
+572 TRGKFMGNINW
-583 LYLGDREED
+583 LYLADRED
-592 GYKIRGVLGDVPNLS
+592 DAYRIHGVFGNIPNYS

-618 QNQTIR
+618 QNQTLR
-624 LKVNNILDREDSLT
+624 LKINNILDREDSVN
-638 KWNNLLLP
+638 KWNNILLP

>member
-1 MKMRKIVCGK
+1 MKARKTVYGK

-18 LIGLFLG
+18 LSGLVLVG
-25 GVGALTTLANAA
+25 IGALPTLANVA
-37 AAAPTASDAMTEY
+37 AAAPTASDTMAEY
-50 ALDDIIVTASRTEKR
+50 TLDDVIVTASRTEKR

-98 FSSNTSGDSGL
+98 FNSLSWGDSGQ
-109 EFSMTATRHIIRG
+109 EFGLSASRTIVRG

-136 NLLNYNSTTNIL
+136 NLLNYNSTNNIL

-156 VVKGASSV
+156 VVKGASSA

-198 KDYTISTG
+198 RDYTISTG
-206 NGQFGAIFKRYF
+206 NGQFGLIFKRYF
-218 IGGIDYTS
+218 IGELDRTS
-226 MVGMT
+226 LNGLT
-231 DKSNNATYLYGLGN
+231 NIKTNAAILPWGLN
-245 SGRNACYVTVDL
+245 SSGRNAFYITADL
-257 GKYFN
+257 GKN
-262 INWSYNDMNLH
+262 LNLNWSYNDMYLH
-273 RPRYRQSGAN
+273 RIRYNVNGTHSV
-283 YIDYHIRDTRNNI
+283 DYHYRDTRNNI
-296 NLEYKDGTLG
+296 NLEYKDAALG
-306 LRSVLAYNKRRSY
+306 LRSVLAYNKRRAY
-319 SDQYI
+319 ADKYTF
-324 YSSKKH
+324 SSKEYEI
-330 SASERYTMDGI
+330 SERYSMDGLT
-341 IWDTQ
+341 WDTQ
-346 KEWKPR
+346 KEWKIR
-352 EGKDEFVL
+352 DGKDDFIL
-360 GFTFSRESF
+360 GFTFSRESA
-369 YGIPTYDKT
+369 YGLITSDKT
-378 YSIYIN
+378 LWIN
-384 THRMSESLYASYA
+384 THRTSESLYASYA
-397 WQAMSNFTLTLGLRG
+397 WQTAPRFTMTLGLRG

-422 NVLLPQIQTNY
+422 NIFLPQFQTNY
-433 KFNDHS
+433 KFDDNS
-439 AWYIN
+439 SWYIN

-449 EVAPINQFFSKKGGD
+449 EVAPINQFFEKKGGD
-464 VSQVKAQQ
+464 VGQVKAQQ

-493 YHMRIKDAF
+493 YHMSIKDAF
-502 QWKKTAANTDY
+502 KWKKTPANTDY

-583 LYLGDREED
+583 LYLGDRED
-592 GYKIRGVLGDVPNLS
+592 DAYRIHGVFGNIPNYS

-618 QNQTIR
+618 QNQTLR
-624 LKVNNILDREDSLT
+624 LKINNILDREDSVN
-638 KWNNLLLP
+638 KWNNILLP

>member
-1 MKMRKIVCGK
+1 MKTRKAVYEK
-11 KKLAKQV
+11 KKLAERV
-18 LIGLFLG
+18 LLSLLMVG
-25 GVGALTTLANAA
+25 GGALTPLTSAA
-37 AAAPTASDAMTEY
+37 AAAPAAGETLAEY
-50 ALDDIIVTASRTEKR
+50 SLDDVIVTASRTEKR

-98 FSSNTSGDSGL
+98 FNSLSWGDSGQ
-109 EFSMTATRHIIRG
+109 EFGLSASRTIVRG

-136 NLLNYNSTTNIL
+136 NLLNYNSTNNIL

-156 VVKGASSV
+156 VVKGASSA

-198 KDYTISTG
+198 RDYTISTG
-206 NGQFGAIFKRYF
+206 NGQFGLIFKRYF
-218 IGGIDYTS
+218 IGELDRTS
-226 MVGMT
+226 LNGLT
-231 DKSNNATYLYGLGN
+231 NIKTNAAILPWGLN
-245 SGRNACYVTVDL
+245 SSGRNAFYITADL
-257 GKYFN
+257 GKN
-262 INWSYNDMNLH
+262 LNLNWSYNDMYLH
-273 RPRYRQSGAN
+273 RIRYNVNGTHSVDFH
-283 YIDYHIRDTRNNI
+283 YRDTRNNI
-296 NLEYKDGTLG
+296 NLEYKDAALG
-306 LRSVLAYNKRRSY
+306 LRSVLAYNKRRAY
-319 SDQYI
+319 ADKYTF
-324 YSSKKH
+324 SSKKYEI
-330 SASERYTMDGI
+330 SERYSMDGLT
-341 IWDTQ
+341 WDTQ
-346 KEWKPR
+346 KEWKIR
-352 EGKDEFVL
+352 DGKDDFIL
-360 GFTFSRESF
+360 GFTFSRESA
-369 YGIPTYDKT
+369 YGLITSDKT
-378 YSIYIN
+378 LWIN
-384 THRMSESLYASYA
+384 THRTSESLYASYA
-397 WQAMSNFTLTLGLRG
+397 WQAVPRFTMTLGLRG

-422 NVLLPQIQTNY
+422 NIFLPQFQTNY
-433 KFNDHS
+433 KFDDNS
-439 AWYIN
+439 SWYIN

-449 EVAPINQFFSKKGGD
+449 EVAPINQFFEKKGGD
-464 VSQVKAQQ
+464 VGQVKAQQ

-493 YHMRIKDAF
+493 YHMSIKDAF
-502 QWKKTAANTDY
+502 KWKKTPANTDY

-540 LGLSFSN
+540 FGLSFSN
-547 PQTRGSNGRWVQANS
+547 PQNRSDGGGWTQANS

-572 TKGKFMGNVNW
+572 AKGKFVGNVNW
-583 LYLGDREED
+583 LYLGAREED
-592 GYKIRGVLGDVPNLS
+592 YYKINGVLGDVPNFS

-618 QNQTIR
+618 QNQTLR
-624 LKVNNILDREDSLT
+624 LKINNILDREDSVN
-638 KWNNLLLP
+638 KYNNLLLP